1 MKIIIRYEISYEA
14 VKHEFVENGIYY
26 SGDNYGRWLEVGADP
41 AELSKEDRQLIW
53 DKCKDEGD
61 GGFIYES
68 SYINLVCKSI
78 DDFLDAIR
86 D

>member
-14 VKHEFVENGIYY
+14 VKHEFIENGVYY
-26 SGDNYGRWLEVGADP
+26 SGDNYGRWLEVRANP
-41 AELSKEDRQLIW
+41 AELNKEDRQLIW

-61 GGFIYES
+61 GVFIYDS
-68 SYINLVCKSI
+68 SYINSVCKSI